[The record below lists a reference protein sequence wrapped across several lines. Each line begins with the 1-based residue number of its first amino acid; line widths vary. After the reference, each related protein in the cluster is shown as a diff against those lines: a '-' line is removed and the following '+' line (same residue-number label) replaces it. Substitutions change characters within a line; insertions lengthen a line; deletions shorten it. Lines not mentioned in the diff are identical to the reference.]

1 MRPPAAS
8 RTDPVGSTVPP
19 SRSAHSSGSRFTLT
33 SSGASQ
39 SDASAMRRAVGLAVG
54 LRPALQTAKREY

>member
-8 RTDPVGSTVPP
+8 RTDPVGSAVPP
-19 SRSAHSSGSRFTLT
+19 NLSAHSSGSLFTLT

-39 SDASAMRRAVGLAVG
+39 SDASAMRRASAS
-54 LRPALQTAKREY
+54 P